1 MKNTRIVLSIV
12 LLATILITSGC
23 AWVNFGLDKDGKV
36 QIDDAGGFSSP
47 ERGFRILAVQSDT
60 ETKLL
65 LGEKLRNA
73 IKTGDKQKVEDAIKI
88 IELVY
93 SKNGEKEV
101 LKLGVKNLAT
111 CRVKLASSPFA
122 EKYLNPGEETD
133 FKEDFLPD
141 RIYQLKYIEYRNKQP
156 LKVSINILLE
166 SGRTTP
172 ITIRD
177 R

>member
-12 LLATILITSGC
+12 LLATILFASGC

-47 ERGFRILAVQSDT
+47 ERGFRILTTQSDT
-60 ETKLL
+60 ETRILL
-65 LGEKLRNA
+65 DQKLR
-73 IKTGDKQKVEDAIKI
+73 DAINSNNRQKI
-88 IELVY
+88 EEVVDETRLVY
-93 SKNGEKEV
+93 GKIGGI